1 LCVVDSAKGVQPMDL
16 ESSKVRLVKE
26 VVVLLRAVRADLNSE
41 LGHTLGPSLDEAI
54 GKLEH
59 WLYEGRDDPG
69 RVIAV
74 LKVLAQ
80 GLAAVPAIQHLIEMM
95 KGK

>member
-1 LCVVDSAKGVQPMDL
+1 MDAY
-16 ESSKVRLVKE
+16 SSKVRLVKE
-26 VVVLLRAVRADLNSE
+26 VVELLRAVRADLNSE
-41 LGHTLGPSLDEAI
+41 LGRTLGPSLDEAI

-59 WLYEGRDDPG
+59 WLYEGRNDPG
-69 RVIAV
+69 WVLDV
-74 LKVLAQ
+74 LKALAQ